1 MCACAARCQHDFAG
15 LGLPSTLPFS
25 LSPAPRSRCNIRCLP
40 RAPSRRRG
48 SSPAIPPAPPP
59 PDEDSHGCGAL
70 GLAGVGQVSTE
81 WRAGEPGQYGCPV
94 WGIIGE
100 AEKEPGGPSGPGPD
114 LPVGFSP
121 PEHSM
126 KGAAS
131 PGLLLR
137 LFLLPLHSLFSLA
150 AALLSYISAGFSL
163 FIQISV

>member
-1 MCACAARCQHDFAG
+1 M
-15 LGLPSTLPFS
+15 
-25 LSPAPRSRCNIRCLP
+25 
-40 RAPSRRRG
+40 
-48 SSPAIPPAPPP
+48 
-59 PDEDSHGCGAL
+59 
-70 GLAGVGQVSTE
+70 STE
-81 WRAGEPGQYGCPV
+81 WRAGDPGHYGCPV
-94 WGIIGE
+94 WGTIGE

-150 AALLSYISAGFSL
+150 AALFSRILSLHSNLCLERPHPLSSPCFMFLHSTNSHLTYYVSAFMVWSPRAH
-163 FIQISV
+163 